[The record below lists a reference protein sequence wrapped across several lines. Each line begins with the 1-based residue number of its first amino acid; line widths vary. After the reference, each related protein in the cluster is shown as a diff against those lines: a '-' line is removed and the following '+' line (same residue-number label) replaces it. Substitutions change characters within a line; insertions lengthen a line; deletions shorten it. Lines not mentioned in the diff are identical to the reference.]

1 MKSLSSIL
9 LESIQNNVKLK
20 EGIHLVAYVRNKE
33 GQIKSIE
40 DNDYPSKRAFLND
53 LKANEFTV
61 IGIKNDADLWLL
73 DNSNYSSLNALYKDL
88 SMFKKW
94 AKENP
99 NLWQDKYDELKE
111 LYGKAIKQM
120 KGE

>member
-1 MKSLSSIL
+1 MKSLSNIL
-9 LESIQNNVKLK
+9 LENIQINLK
-20 EGIHLVAYVRNKE
+20 EGIHLVAFVRNKE
-33 GQIKSIE
+33 GQTKTIE
-40 DNDYPSKRAFLND
+40 DSDYPSKKAFLND

-61 IGIKNDADLWLL
+61 ISIKNDADLWLL

-88 SMFKKW
+88 SMYRKW

-99 NLWQDKYDELKE
+99 NLWQDKYNELKE
-111 LYGKAIKQM
+111 LYSKAMKQM